1 MKIAIAPCDFNGCGY
16 YRSVMPGHELYRR
29 GHSVAFVDKES
40 ASIAMQSDVLIVQ
53 RQYTQSALDAI
64 REARSR
70 GVLVL
75 MELDDS
81 FHVLPPHNPN
91 ASSFGTGKPF
101 TIMVEKICREVDALI
116 VSTPRLQHEYERFNS
131 NNYLAC
137 NAIEDSQLEKYATD
151 ITGLPKRE
159 GQIRISFAGSDTHRG
174 DFQMIV
180 PALMRILGEY
190 PEVRI
195 VFVGAD
201 MRNFFPFAIRHRT
214 EYAGATANGG
224 LGTAG
229 TAMAFEGGTP
239 DWIDVVMDDYRFGRT
254 LDGRNAVRTNL
265 STHKYYDLIRKS
277 DFDIMIA
284 PIESNTFNA
293 CKSYLKLE
301 EAGMHCVPIVAS
313 NFGEYRRYAQ
323 EATEPV
329 CILADGVKEW
339 YHALVSLITS
349 SERRAALATANLAY
363 VRSEHLISKKIVQWE
378 DALQDVV
385 RLRDSRK
392 GEMLAV

>member
-1 MKIAIAPCDFNGCGY
+1 MKIALAACDYNGCGY
-16 YRSVMPGHELYRR
+16 YRVITPGHELYRR
-29 GHSVAFVDKES
+29 GHVVAFVSNE
-40 ASIAMQSDVLIVQ
+40 AAETAMTSDVIIIQ
-53 RQYTQSALDAI
+53 RQYNQRALDAV
-64 REARSR
+64 RVARSR
-70 GVLVL
+70 GVVTI

-81 FHVLPPHNPN
+81 FHVVPAHNPN
-91 ASSFGTGKPF
+91 SSSFGTGKPL
-101 TIMVEKICREVDALI
+101 TVMVEKICREVDALI
-116 VSTPRLQHEYERFNS
+116 VSTPRLQEEYRRFNP
-131 NNYLAC
+131 NIHLAC
-137 NAIEDSQLEKYATD
+137 NAIEDAQLEKYATE

-180 PALMRILGEY
+180 PALIRLLAEY
-190 PEVRI
+190 PEVLI

-224 LGTAG
+224 FAGVG
-229 TAMAFEGGTP
+229 TAMKIEGGVP
-239 DWIDVVMDDYRFGRT
+239 GWIDVFMDDFRFGRT
-254 LDGRNAVRTNL
+254 LDGKNASRSNL
-265 STHKYYDLIRKS
+265 ATHKYYDLIRKS

-301 EAGMHCVPIVAS
+301 EAGMHCVPIIAS
-313 NFGEYRRYAQ
+313 NFGEYRRYQ
-323 EATEPV
+323 KEASEPV

-339 YHALVSLITS
+339 YRALVSLITS
-349 SERRAALATANLAY
+349 PGRRAALATANLEY
-363 VRSEHLISKKIVQWE
+363 VRREHLISKKIVQWE
-378 DALQDVV
+378 NALQDVV

-392 GEMLAV
+392 SEMVAV